1 MSLVTS
7 IGTKRLVDPLHRLR
21 AISRVLA
28 AVTGT
33 AMVVVALVVAGAW
46 IIPAFTE
53 VTLVP
58 RLGRYREFFNDPSA
72 RFVTLAV
79 ILTLL
84 GIFLFALDQARR
96 LFAEFAAGEILTVR
110 AAEKLQRISYA
121 VITASIFRP
130 VAHVALRSAFAL
142 DPAGGG
148 RGLRM
153 HWVLSLRDVLDNVA
167 FLFAGL
173 LLLAIAW
180 ALTEAARIADDY
192 RQIV

>member
-1 MSLVTS
+1 MSLATS
-7 IGTKRLVDPLHRLR
+7 IATKRLVDPLHRLR

-28 AVTGT
+28 AMTST
-33 AMVVVALVVAGAW
+33 AMVIVTLVVAGAW
-46 IIPAFTE
+46 IVPAFTE
-53 VTLVP
+53 VTLIP
-58 RLGRYREFFNDPSA
+58 RLGRYREFFDDPSA
-72 RFVTLAV
+72 RFVTLTV
-79 ILTLL
+79 ILALL

-96 LFAEFAAGEILTVR
+96 LFAEFATGEILTVR
-110 AAEKLQRISYA
+110 AAERLQRISYA

-130 VAHVALRSAFAL
+130 VAHGALRFAFDAA
-142 DPAGGG
+142 AGA
-148 RGLRM
+148 RGVRM
-153 HWVLSLRDVLDNVA
+153 HWILSLRDVLDSVA